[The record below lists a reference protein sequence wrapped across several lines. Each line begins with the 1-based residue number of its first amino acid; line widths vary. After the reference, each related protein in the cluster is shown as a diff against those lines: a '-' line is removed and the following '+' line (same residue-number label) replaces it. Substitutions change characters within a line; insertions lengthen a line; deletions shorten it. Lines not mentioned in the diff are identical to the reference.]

1 MKQLFPLL
9 LLVPMS
15 HANAHHVHY
24 ERGCFKEVFEE
35 RYIRG
40 YQVGDRWI
48 TGRVT
53 VDRKKIPI
61 PCHTPT
67 PREQPISKE
76 GCKASATTGGL
87 IGGGLAAAV
96 SEKDAYGWSIP
107 LGTLLGIGI
116 NQEVCK

>member
-1 MKQLFPLL
+1 MRSLPLL
-9 LLVPMS
+9 LLLAPFTPV
-15 HANAHHVHY
+15 NAHHVMTQQ
-24 ERGCFKEVFEE
+24 CFKEVYEE
-35 RYIRG
+35 RYIPG
-40 YQVGDRWI
+40 YQVGERWI

-53 VDRKKIPI
+53 VDRKKVSI
-61 PCHTPT
+61 PCYPQT

-76 GCKASATTGGL
+76 GCKVSATTGGL